1 MFYSSLPPFFFAQ
14 KVAYVLFYLCSS
26 ALCYLQ
32 PATSPGNH
40 SLILYRGLPQ
50 LFFNS
55 CVVLHLM
62 GMPSFTQSCSCIWA
76 FRVVFFF
83 LIFCNCKQWHVCFHI
98 IGDAPLGWIARHE
111 ILYSKGKRM
120 YYFVC
125 YCPVFS
131 LRDST
136 MFHLHQECRSVAVSQ
151 SFWQRLGSCSD
162 LCHSDGW
169 EMVPG

>member
-1 MFYSSLPPFFFAQ
+1 MTLNNFLLQRESPSLPEPLPSGTSEGASSFHLSSGVMPGGVPHSSSRNHANLGSARLLLFWA
-14 KVAYVLFYLCSS
+14 VLPSHRS
-26 ALCYLQ
+26 
-32 PATSPGNH
+32 
-40 SLILYRGLPQ
+40 PQ
-50 LFFNS
+50 LESQLLENRYPGGPTHR
-55 CVVLHLM
+55 C
-62 GMPSFTQSCSCIWA
+62 A
-76 FRVVFFF
+76 A
-83 LIFCNCKQWHVCFHI
+83 CFHI

-111 ILYSKGKRM
+111 ILYSKGKCM